1 MKKMSQDS
9 QSTVIL
15 SAAGILFLF
24 ISFFLLREFF
34 ITNIL
39 TDFTIEILAAVIGSI
54 IVVISMAIMMRF
66 QSQQDMK
73 REFTNKVFE
82 EKLSIYKKLLE
93 LVFTADDDNRITQK
107 EILSIENQLG
117 IACLVANAELVQ
129 CFSQF
134 ILQIK
139 KYEVIYFH
147 NMSTEDRENFAHFL
161 QDEKKTQLLLNES
174 EDELERYFVSLDDLV
189 QEIRD
194 DLAVVSG
201 DVHKYIGAFTSFYNN
216 QKPSPRRPSLRK

>member
-1 MKKMSQDS
+1 MKKMSRDS

-82 EKLSIYKKLLE
+82 EKLSIYKELLT
-93 LVFTADDDNRITQK
+93 LVFTADDDNRITK
-107 EILSIENQLG
+107 DEILSIENQLG
-117 IACLVANAELVQ
+117 IACLVANAELVR

-161 QDEKKTQLLLNES
+161 QDEKKTKLLLNES
-174 EDELERYFVSLDDLV
+174 DDELERYFVSLDDLV

-201 DVHKYIGAFTSFYNN
+201 DVHKYIGAFTSLYNN